1 MLATKLGG
9 SAQQANLSP
18 PSPTVKNAGRC
29 SEHFDL
35 SRRTIWTVVKFA
47 ASAGLISWL
56 VFQAVKETRGE
67 GLDWTRQPPRSWPL
81 LGAAWAAM
89 FSSLVIT
96 IVRWYLLVR
105 ALDIPFRLR
114 DAFRL
119 GFLGY
124 MFNFV
129 SLGSVGGDLFRA
141 IFIAREAREHRAE
154 AVATVLIDRI
164 IGLYVLFVIAA
175 VAIVYNGLTN
185 SPVREIQAI
194 NWLTWISVVV
204 GAIGIV
210 MLLVPGFTDGRLSQF
225 LSNLPKIGPTIGK
238 LLVAVRIYRR
248 KVGVLFWVT
257 LLTVAVHAL
266 GTLGVYFCAR
276 GLIEDTPTLAEHF
289 VIVPLAMVASALPL
303 PLMGLGAVE
312 AAFKVLYAQVPVS
325 AKLGVGEVLRI
336 SVVFRVI
343 QILNALVGGA
353 VYLYSR
359 RQVTELMH
367 EAQYVAAHGGEMSTL
382 DAVIAQEERVGEN
395 GAKPTS
401 EKAHIPRP

>member
-1 MLATKLGG
+1 L
-9 SAQQANLSP
+9 
-18 PSPTVKNAGRC
+18 TV
-29 SEHFDL
+29 
-35 SRRTIWTVVKFA
+35 IKFA
-47 ASAGLISWL
+47 ASAMLIAWL
-56 VFQAVKETRGE
+56 VYQAVSETQGS
-67 GLDWTRQPPRSWPL
+67 GLDWTREPPRSWTF
-81 LGAAWAAM
+81 LGAAWFAM
-89 FSSLVIT
+89 FASLVIT

-141 IFIAREAREHRAE
+141 IFIAREAPEHRAE

-164 IGLYVLFVIAA
+164 IGLYILFVIAA
-175 VAIVYNGLTN
+175 VAIVYNGLTG
-185 SPVREIQAI
+185 STVPEIQTI
-194 NWLTWISVVV
+194 NWLTWVSVFG

-210 MLLVPGFTDGRLSQF
+210 MLLVPGLTTGRVSDF
-225 LSNLPKIGPTIGK
+225 LSNLPKIGPIIGK

-248 KVGVLFWVT
+248 KVGVLFWVAI
-257 LLTVAVHAL
+257 LTVAVHVL
-266 GTLGVYFCAR
+266 GTLGVYFSAR
-276 GLIEDTPTLAEHF
+276 GLLAETPTLAEHF

-312 AAFKVLYAQVPVS
+312 AALKVLYAQVPV
-325 AKLGVGEVLRI
+325 ATKLGTAAVLRI

-343 QILNALVGGA
+343 QILNALVGG
-353 VYLYSR
+353 VIYWFSR

-367 EAQYVAAHGGEMSTL
+367 EAEYVAAHGGEMSTL
-382 DAVIAQEERVGEN
+382 DEAIARETRASEN
-395 GAKPTS
+395 GAVPAAKKTP
-401 EKAHIPRP
+401 AAGA